1 MNRFFVEKRNI
12 GKEAIKITD
21 NDDVRHLVS
30 VLRLCPGEDVFISDG
45 EGGGYITKIEK
56 IDKNSVVL
64 KIKDAQKRR
73 QKSESKIIVTL
84 ACAIPKNARFARFED
99 IIDKAA
105 QLGVSEIIPLLTER
119 TLIESGT
126 FDKRRERF
134 KRIIIAAASQSGVLF
149 LPELRETT
157 PFEDLISRLGQYELR
172 LLPNLSDRSHTLRE
186 VVSGFTGKKILV
198 LIGPEGDFTKH
209 EIEAALS
216 LGCVGVSLGDS
227 VLRVDT
233 AAISV
238 VSFLRLYFGG

>member
-21 NDDVRHLVS
+21 SDDVHHIAR
-30 VLRLCPGEDVFISDG
+30 VLRLRPGEEVFVSDG
-45 EGGGYITKIEK
+45 EGRGYITEIEK

-99 IIDKAA
+99 IVDKAT

-119 TLIESGT
+119 TLMEGCA
-126 FDKRRERF
+126 FDKKRERF
-134 KRIIIAAASQSGVLF
+134 KRVIIAAAKQSGALF
-149 LPELRETT
+149 LPELREAT
-157 PFEDLISRLGQYELR
+157 PFKDLISRLGQYELR

-186 VVSGFTGKKILV
+186 VVSGFTGKRILV

-209 EIEAALS
+209 EIEVALRS
-216 LGCVGVSLGDS
+216 GCVGVSLGDS

-238 VSFLRLYFGG
+238 MSFLRLYFGG